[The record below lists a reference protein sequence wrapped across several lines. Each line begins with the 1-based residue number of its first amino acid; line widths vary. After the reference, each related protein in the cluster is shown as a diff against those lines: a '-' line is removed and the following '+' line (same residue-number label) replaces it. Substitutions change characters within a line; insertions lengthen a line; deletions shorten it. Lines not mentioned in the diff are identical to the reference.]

1 MRRFIHWFFYLSL
14 LSLFGMLSFHAHAQ
28 TSTCRTTRDQWVVQV
43 PYAIGYAPGTSDW
56 TPISAPIQS
65 TGADFYSCDGG
76 NDARRSIGFV
86 DMDNPVGTV
95 VGKTARHVTSIKLRS
110 TASATRWGSGN
121 SSTAAP
127 MRYAILTAQVR

>member
-1 MRRFIHWFFYLSL
+1 
-14 LSLFGMLSFHAHAQ
+14 MLSFHAHAQ

-76 NDARRSIGFV
+76 MKPGVVSALSTWITPSAPWWGRR
-86 DMDNPVGTV
+86 
-95 VGKTARHVTSIKLRS
+95 RVTSRL
-110 TASATRWGSGN
+110 
-121 SSTAAP
+121 
-127 MRYAILTAQVR
+127 

>member
-76 NDARRSIGFV
+76 NDPRRSIGFV
-86 DMDNPVGTV
+86 ELDNPVGTV
-95 VGKTARHVTSIKLRS
+95 VGKTVRRGTSTKPKL
-110 TASATRWGSGN
+110 TASATRSGSAS
-121 SSTAAP
+121 SSTVVRMPYGILMAP
-127 MRYAILTAQVR
+127 AR